1 MTQASTPGLFDPT
14 VNVTIGQKSWPALM
28 VLGFGFLMMFGM
40 PWFGLPMVIC
50 GALMLMNSKNGLTLD
65 SHGFEYSHLFG
76 KKRHAWSEIKEF
88 VMVSQKMYIFI
99 TVNKF
104 VGFNM
109 NKPKVAAAAWFTR
122 TFAAAERYLPTGYAV
137 KTEELLVAMEMR
149 RQFAASGASQFVP
162 AGQAE
167 LSYGAPVDRSP
178 QPRQSNW
185 ADGATERF
193 ARQAQPAGQT
203 FGNSG
208 YSNTGLTP
216 PSGGFG
222 RRQSPFP
229 ASSKKQWPDY

>member
-1 MTQASTPGLFDPT
+1 MTQASNPGLFDPT
-14 VNVTIGQKSWPALM
+14 VSITIEQKKWPALT
-28 VLGFGFLMMFGM
+28 VLGVGFLMVFGA
-40 PWFGLPMVIC
+40 PWFGIPMAIC
-50 GALMLMNSKNGLTLD
+50 GGLMLMHRKNGLTLD

-76 KKRHAWSEIKEF
+76 KKRHAWNEIKEF
-88 VMVSQKMYIFI
+88 VLVSQTMYIFI
-99 TVNKF
+99 TINKF

-109 NKPKVAAAAWFTR
+109 NKPKIAAAAWFTR

-149 RQFAASGASQFVP
+149 RQFAMSGATQFVP
-162 AGQAE
+162 AVQAE
-167 LSYGAPVDRSP
+167 MSYGASVDHTP

-185 ADGATERF
+185 ADNATERF

-208 YSNTGLTP
+208 YSNVGLNQ
-216 PSGGFG
+216 PSSGFG

-229 ASSKKQWPDY
+229 APSKKQWPDY